1 VYAIS
6 FSFGDQPKSPG
17 PRAVAIR
24 RARLPSARMTINDH
38 TCAPSVYR
46 QNAIRSPRGEI
57 CGYLSVNR
65 GACAAPAIVATASA
79 TTTRVPAVDAD
90 PVEIRV
96 LGCLI
101 EKQRTTPDQYPL
113 SLNSIRLACNQ
124 ATNRDPVVDYDETT
138 VLHAVRRLS
147 EKGWIR
153 LASGPGSRASKYRQL
168 FDEAL
173 HLDDAEISLLAVLM
187 LRGPQT
193 PGELKSRTERLHRFG
208 SVPELEE
215 TLERLIDR
223 EYVAR
228 VPRRPGQKEERY
240 AQLVGGDAEE
250 APAVPREAVS
260 SPLEE
265 RVSRLE
271 AEVAAI
277 RGLLEA
283 RGLEEL
289 PAGGVPSGD
298 PD

>member
-1 VYAIS
+1 
-6 FSFGDQPKSPG
+6 
-17 PRAVAIR
+17 
-24 RARLPSARMTINDH
+24 
-38 TCAPSVYR
+38 
-46 QNAIRSPRGEI
+46 
-57 CGYLSVNR
+57 
-65 GACAAPAIVATASA
+65 
-79 TTTRVPAVDAD
+79 VDAD
-90 PVEIRV
+90 AVEIRV

-147 EKGWIR
+147 EKGWVR

-173 HLDDAEISLLAVLM
+173 NVDDAEISLLAVLM

-208 SVPELEE
+208 SVPEVEE
-215 TLERLIDR
+215 TLARLIER

-240 AQLVGGDAEE
+240 VQLIGAAED
-250 APAVPREAVS
+250 APAAAPS
-260 SPLEE
+260 SSDGSSLEQ
-265 RVSRLE
+265 RVARLE
-271 AEVAAI
+271 AEVA
-277 RGLLEA
+277 
-283 RGLEEL
+283 EL
-289 PAGGVPSGD
+289 RERLG
-298 PD
+298 